1 MHVRRQASLD
11 DFLLR
16 SASVVTDFSIYMAV
30 ASLCARCLPLAVE
43 TGRYRTPKVPLGEG
57 YTGKLCN
64 NGKVKTEFHF
74 VMECSKLQTCEM
86 SYSLL
91 YPNVTHVLCTLIYL
105 TSFYMAHK
113 NGAP

>member
-1 MHVRRQASLD
+1 VHVRRQASLD

-57 YTGKLCN
+57 YVSYVIMVKL
-64 NGKVKTEFHF
+64 
-74 VMECSKLQTCEM
+74 KL
-86 SYSLL
+86 SF
-91 YPNVTHVLCTLIYL
+91 TL
-105 TSFYMAHK
+105 
-113 NGAP
+113 

>member
-30 ASLCARCLPLAVE
+30 ASLCARCLPLAEE

-57 YTGKLCN
+57 YVSYVIMVKL
-64 NGKVKTEFHF
+64 
-74 VMECSKLQTCEM
+74 KL
-86 SYSLL
+86 SF
-91 YPNVTHVLCTLIYL
+91 TL
-105 TSFYMAHK
+105 
-113 NGAP
+113 